1 MSKRMSNIL
10 EYKGYW
16 TNIEIDFEA
25 QEFYGELEGIKD
37 FVNFESEISRGVEGI
52 IYEFHSAVDDY
63 LEYCSAMEKAPDV
76 PNVPQE
82 IAL

>member
-1 MSKRMSNIL
+1 MEKLSNIL

-16 TNIEIDFEA
+16 TDVEIDFESHM
-25 QEFYGELEGIKD
+25 FHGHLEGIRD

-63 LEYCSAMEKAPDV
+63 LEFCRAMERAPDV
-76 PNVPQE
+76 PNAPQE

>member
-1 MSKRMSNIL
+1 MSNIL

-16 TNIEIDFEA
+16 TDVEIDFEA
-25 QEFYGELEGIKD
+25 NEFHGKLEGIKD

-63 LEYCSAMEKAPDV
+63 LEFCREMAKE
-76 PNVPQE
+76 PNVPISPHEDE
-82 IAL
+82 ISV